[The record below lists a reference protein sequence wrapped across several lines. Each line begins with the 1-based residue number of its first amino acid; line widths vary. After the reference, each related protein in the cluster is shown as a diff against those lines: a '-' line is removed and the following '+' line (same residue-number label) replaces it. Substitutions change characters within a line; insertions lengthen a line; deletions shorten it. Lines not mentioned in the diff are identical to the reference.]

1 MSSPPQPSVRRF
13 ACTSG
18 TAEEVEVWLALLDG
32 LDDRELGYE
41 VAGHIL
47 PAPKA
52 LIWPCEGDW
61 MLDVHNPFLYEQ
73 PTTLEQVLLPQALY
87 ATDPVADEASLSSA
101 AATYAVDVD
110 IPVPATC
117 TALLEPE
124 DLTEPTNEYENQPI
138 ESTTVPFVIEIDS
151 SSLWNDYD
159 DAVPRPPPST
169 VVPHL

>member
-1 MSSPPQPSVRRF
+1 
-13 ACTSG
+13 
-18 TAEEVEVWLALLDG
+18 
-32 LDDRELGYE
+32 
-41 VAGHIL
+41 
-47 PAPKA
+47 
-52 LIWPCEGDW
+52 

-87 ATDPVADEASLSSA
+87 ATDPVADEASLSGA